1 MCPVNNQISQPYQAK
16 PSYFHITNLF
26 EFIQLSLELADI
38 KSRLDVMFD
47 NVKNNKTD
55 IEFGYKMNKLDNRY
69 RTLSKQHKE
78 LEKSLLSMSFYGE
91 FLVKFD
97 DRTYYRF
104 LITEST
110 VHFKEETILIDF
122 TVDLPF

>member
-1 MCPVNNQISQPYQAK
+1 MCPVNK
-16 PSYFHITNLF
+16 PSYTHITGLYQ
-26 EFIQLSLELADI
+26 FIQLSLEVVDVKAKLDFMFEKI
-38 KSRLDVMFD
+38 KHA
-47 NVKNNKTD
+47 NTD
-55 IEFGYKMNKLDNRY
+55 AEFAYKMNKLDNRY

-104 LITEST
+104 LITESN
-110 VHFKEETILIDF
+110 VQFKEETILIDF